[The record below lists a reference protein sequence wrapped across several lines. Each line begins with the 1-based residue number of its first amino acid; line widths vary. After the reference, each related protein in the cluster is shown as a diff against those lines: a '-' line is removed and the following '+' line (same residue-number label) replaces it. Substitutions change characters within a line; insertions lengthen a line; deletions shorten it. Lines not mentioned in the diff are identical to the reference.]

1 MPQPPRQHHRP
12 NVAASGSR
20 TADRRGV
27 KATPGPAGAAS
38 CGAGLRRR
46 QLAIAAGA
54 AGIMVLGT
62 LLTADLVRYHKW
74 SISTNNSNA
83 AEGLAW
89 AKGRLEIRKAS
100 PDTVKVDGRIY
111 NVFPPLF
118 SAVSATVLW
127 CAHVFAGKYVFPPW
141 LYVGILLAPLLASAF
156 WALYTCTG
164 SVWKTVVLILGYW
177 VGTSLLPVLVLCRPG
192 AVWHVNQVLSQIGLF
207 LIVGDCLGRRCGW
220 PSLIGLVIAAWS
232 RQLTLLYVL
241 PISLLFP
248 RRKGPLIAAA
258 VTLAGILLLPMAL
271 NAMKFGSPFESGYRL
286 MYADPSDALAQRAQR
301 GLFGLSFLRDNLW
314 AMNAHFPGMHLSSS
328 GLVLKTNG
336 WGSSMWL
343 GTPLLLYVLIA
354 GLESTGAHA
363 RHAAGDRRAAAL
375 PQHGLLPAGL
385 LPFQPGFPAHLAR
398 GNRTV
403 RLGPRANAAA
413 HHHAGLERSLLP
425 RRRCTDG

>member
-1 MPQPPRQHHRP
+1 M
-12 NVAASGSR
+12 
-20 TADRRGV
+20 
-27 KATPGPAGAAS
+27 
-38 CGAGLRRR
+38 
-46 QLAIAAGA
+46 AAGA

-89 AKGRLEIRKAS
+89 AKGQLEIRKAS

-118 SAVSATVLW
+118 SAVSAAVLW
-127 CAHVFAGKYVFPPW
+127 CSHVFAGKYVFPSW
-141 LYVGILLAPLLASAF
+141 LYVGILLAPLLAAAS

-164 SVWKTVVLILGYW
+164 SIWKTVVLALGYW
-177 VGTSLLPVLVLCRPG
+177 AGTSLLPVLVLCRPG

-207 LIVGDCLGRRCGW
+207 LIVGDCLGRRRGW

-241 PISLLFP
+241 PIALLLP

-258 VTLAGILLLPMAL
+258 VTLVGILLLPMAL

-286 MYADPSDALAQRAQR
+286 MYVGQDDAIARRAQR
-301 GLFGLSFLRDNLW
+301 GLFAVSFLRDNLW
-314 AMNAHFPGMHLSSS
+314 AMNTHFPDMHLSTS

-343 GTPLLLYVLIA
+343 GTPLLLYVFIA
-354 GLESTGAHA
+354 A
-363 RHAAGDRRAAAL
+363 RQWWRDWNRRML
-375 PQHGLLPAGL
+375 MLGTVPVVAGL
-385 LPFQPGFPAHLAR
+385 LLYHNTGYFQPGYYRFSLDFLPIWLGVIAPFVWGRVRTPLLIVILAWSVLYFRAAGALTADIIPQPKSAPSRSDLRQEMPPAM
-398 GNRTV
+398 
-403 RLGPRANAAA
+403 
-413 HHHAGLERSLLP
+413 S
-425 RRRCTDG
+425 